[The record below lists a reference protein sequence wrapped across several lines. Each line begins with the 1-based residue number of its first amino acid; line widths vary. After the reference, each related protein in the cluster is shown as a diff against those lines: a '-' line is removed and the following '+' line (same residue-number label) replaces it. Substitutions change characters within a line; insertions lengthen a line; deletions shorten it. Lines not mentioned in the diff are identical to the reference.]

1 MFRLA
6 FLFLALGVGSPAQ
19 QNGETAGLLDRFL
32 ERIKSDLARLPDYV
46 CTEST
51 DRFSRAA
58 GERPWEKVDS
68 LRFEVAMVKNRE
80 LYALPGGRFQDR
92 PLAAMVGRGTT
103 ATGQLGILARHVFLT
118 STAKFSYRNTDERD
132 GRRLTGYDFEV
143 PPERSSYRLRAGT
156 AESAVGFQ
164 GAFWVDTETLDL
176 VRLEL
181 EAFDIPEKLG
191 IAQAETT
198 LDYARM
204 PIDGSEVLLP
214 SSARLTVVAVNG
226 NEDLN
231 RTSIAA
237 CRHYRVDSE
246 LRFEEASK
254 VGSAP
259 AAMPVLPKELL
270 AGTILEL
277 RLESSLDPNS
287 AQPGDAVRAILAKPV
302 KSGDEVL
309 IPEGATVLGRV
320 ARLEVQSQP
329 FKVHVLALEFDAMT
343 LADRRLQF
351 AATMQE
357 AGPAPGLLKQAKR
370 LDPKFDRH
378 AGRRMDVLVREVQR
392 GQGIL
397 LWDAKRGALPKGL
410 RMRWRVD

>member
-6 FLFLALGVGSPAQ
+6 SLSLALGVGLLAQ
-19 QNGETAGLLDRFL
+19 QNGEPAGLLDRFL
-32 ERIKSDLARLPDYV
+32 ERIKSDLTRLPDYV

-58 GERPWEKVDS
+58 AERPWEKVDS

-103 ATGQLGILARHVFLT
+103 ATGQLGILARHVFVT
-118 STAKFSYRNTDERD
+118 STAKFSYRNTEDRD
-132 GRRLTGYDFEV
+132 GRRLVGYDFEV
-143 PPERSSYRLRAGT
+143 PPERSSYKLRAGT

-164 GAFWVDTETLDL
+164 GAFWLDSETLDL

-191 IAQAETT
+191 IAQAETA
-198 LDYARM
+198 LDYARTA
-204 PIDGSEVLLP
+204 IDGSEVLLP
-214 SSARLTVVAVNG
+214 ALAKLTVVAVNG
-226 NEDLN
+226 HEDLN
-231 RTSIAA
+231 RARIAD

-246 LRFEEASK
+246 MRFDEVSK
-254 VGSAP
+254 TETAP
-259 AAMPVLPKELL
+259 AATLVLPKELP
-270 AGTILEL
+270 AGTMLEL

-287 AQPGDAVRAILAKPV
+287 AQPGDAVRAILAKSL

-309 IPEGATVLGRV
+309 IAEGAAVLGRV
-320 ARLEVQSQP
+320 ARLDVQSQP
-329 FKVHVLALEFDAMT
+329 FKVHVIALEFDALT
-343 LADRRLQF
+343 VADRRLQF

-357 AGPAPGLLKQAKR
+357 AGPVPGLLKQAKR
-370 LDPKFDRH
+370 LDPKFERH
-378 AGRRMDVLVREVQR
+378 AGRRMEVLVREVQR